1 MKKLLKKAN
10 KLRRKKQAPELSSR
24 ITNDTVAE
32 HREQVLAGGRRFK
45 YPVQYSK
52 HRLVINSLLI
62 ALATLVLISAIGW
75 WQLYSV
81 QNYSRFMYRVTQLI
95 PVPVAS
101 VDGSWVRYSDYLQRL
116 TSSIYYLQLQNQ
128 INVKSTDGQRQLEF
142 TKRKELDS
150 AIFDQY
156 VRKLAV
162 EKKISVSDKEVD
174 DFIQREILDS
184 KAISKRSYEQTVLR
198 KIFNWSLVEYKTF
211 VRAQLLKR
219 KVAFAMDSAAKT
231 KVQAIQAQLAGGAD
245 FAAVATAESD
255 DLLTKASGGEVAPMP
270 LTTQDTSGLV
280 STAKQL
286 EVGKTSEVI
295 EGADGYYII
304 KLKSKNTE
312 TVQYAQIKVNLSALT
327 DSFEKV
333 KKDGKIKE
341 YISVKKD

>member
-1 MKKLLKKAN
+1 MKKLLN
-10 KLRRKKQAPELSSR
+10 KVARRKKQPELSSR

-52 HRLVINSLLI
+52 HKLVINSVLIILGALLLI
-62 ALATLVLISAIGW
+62 LLVGW

-81 QNYSRFMYRVTQLI
+81 QNYSRFMYRVTQII
-95 PVPVAS
+95 PAPVAS
-101 VDGSWVRYSDYLQRL
+101 VDGSPVRYSDYLQRL

-128 INVKSTDGQRQLEF
+128 INIKSADGKRQVEF

-156 VRKLAV
+156 VRKVAAD
-162 EKKISVSDKEVD
+162 KKIKVSDKEVD

-198 KIFNWSLVEYKTF
+198 KIFNWSLDEYKTF

-219 KVAFAMDSAAKT
+219 KVAFALDASAKT
-231 KVQAIQAQLAGGAD
+231 KIEAIQAQLASGAD
-245 FAAVATAESD
+245 FATVAKEKSED
-255 DLLTKASGGEVAPMP
+255 PITKPNGGEVASLPIS
-270 LTTQDTSGLV
+270 TQDTSGLV
-280 STAKQL
+280 AAARKLEPNQL
-286 EVGKTSEVI
+286 SPII

-304 KLKSKNTE
+304 KLKSKTADA
-312 TVQYAQIKVNLSALT
+312 VQYAQIKINLTALN
-327 DSFEKV
+327 DNFEKV

-341 YISVKKD
+341 YIKVNKQG